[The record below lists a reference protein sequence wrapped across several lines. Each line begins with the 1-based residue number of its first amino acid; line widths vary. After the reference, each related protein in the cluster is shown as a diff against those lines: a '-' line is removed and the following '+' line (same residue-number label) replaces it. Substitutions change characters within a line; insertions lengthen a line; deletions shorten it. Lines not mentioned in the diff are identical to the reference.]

1 MDLTIHDDADAGSVD
16 GPAGAA
22 SGGGGEPRG
31 RRLLQN
37 FVVPTTKQ
45 EEVALRQALNAGVD
59 VSAISAARQQQAEAL
74 VASSSHWQPG
84 QPAARTR
91 SRR

>member
-1 MDLTIHDDADAGSVD
+1 
-16 GPAGAA
+16 
-22 SGGGGEPRG
+22 
-31 RRLLQN
+31 
-37 FVVPTTKQ
+37 VVPTTKQ